1 MKNLRKGVA
10 LAFVAG
16 ALFSAGGVGCAVK
29 APPQLPAAAVA
40 EREIHVVMPGS
51 DFEFTDRHSLDQQLA
66 MALRLS
72 GQGDFAQAASYY
84 RQAARR
90 QYNAFGERAL
100 LAAASSYLLA
110 GDQAGFSDAMVEFRH
125 RLGPAR
131 VATVPEEV
139 EVLLALDA
147 YYGGRAVT
155 PPYAIEPIMPSSRGR
170 RR

>member
-1 MKNLRKGVA
+1 MSSVRRRMKRVA

-16 ALFSAGGVGCAVK
+16 GLLQSGGIGCAEN
-29 APPQLPAAAVA
+29 APPELPAAAVA
-40 EREIHVVMPGS
+40 ERLIHVVMPRP

-110 GDQAGFSDAMVEFRH
+110 GDRASFSEVISEFRH
-125 RLGPAR
+125 RLGPER
-131 VATVPEEV
+131 LATVREAAA
-139 EVLLALDA
+139 VLLALDA
-147 YYGGRAVT
+147 HYRGLPVR
-155 PPYAIEPIMPSSRGR
+155 PPYAIEPIMPSSR
-170 RR
+170 